1 MRPLASRAKLFLG
14 LAAAVQAA
22 GLLPAIAATK
32 AAAAAAEPSGG
43 LVKQAL
49 DLLHHISP
57 AERDTMVLLATS
69 AFVSPLMGFV
79 KLSPVL
85 GFLFAGM
92 LLGPSGLALV
102 SDVSTTTK
110 LAELGVVFFL
120 FEMGLE
126 LELDEIK
133 RVSKD
138 AFRLGTSQFL
148 ITALVIGL
156 TASFLGQ
163 SVAASVVL
171 GGGLALSSSAFV
183 IQLLSESGELATR
196 FGRAAFGTL
205 LFQDLA
211 VVPLL
216 VVTPLLDSTGAALG
230 TALSD
235 AGKKAVFALATSFVM
250 GRLLLQRI
258 FKLVASAKD
267 QTSFLAITLF
277 TVLSMSAFT
286 AALGLSDTLG
296 AFLAGVLLAETKFR
310 YQVEADIA
318 PFRGILLGLFFIT
331 TGFQI
336 DLPFA
341 IKKAPILLT
350 MAVALHAVKTLIM
363 TLVCIAG
370 GLKKSGA
377 FRTGLILSQGG
388 EFAFVLFSLAR
399 ANGILQPTQT
409 KLLLTMVVITMFFT
423 PFLSTFG
430 KKISAAIAK
439 SEPTKLIVPS
449 MDDGER
455 DQGNYVLV
463 AGFGRVGKIVCD
475 LLTSKLIRYKAFD
488 ADPSCVAE
496 AREKGLPVFSGDAR
510 RPDLL
515 KTLMKEGKYSVSAVV
530 VALDKRNDVNQ
541 VVRALRREYPNKDQ
555 MPIFVRALDERH
567 RQSLSDKDVT
577 VIVKGPQEMSL
588 QLGAAALLNSG
599 LEEGEVFD
607 LIEDKRKDLNKDWIS
622 LISSAQKPK
631 KKGWGKADDDDSMK
645 KADGDIIE
653 DSVVANATTSAP

>member
-1 MRPLASRAKLFLG
+1 
-14 LAAAVQAA
+14 
-22 GLLPAIAATK
+22 
-32 AAAAAAEPSGG
+32 
-43 LVKQAL
+43 
-49 DLLHHISP
+49 
-57 AERDTMVLLATS
+57 
-69 AFVSPLMGFV
+69 
-79 KLSPVL
+79 
-85 GFLFAGM
+85 
-92 LLGPSGLALV
+92 
-102 SDVSTTTK
+102 
-110 LAELGVVFFL
+110 
-120 FEMGLE
+120 
-126 LELDEIK
+126 
-133 RVSKD
+133 
-138 AFRLGTSQFL
+138 
-148 ITALVIGL
+148 
-156 TASFLGQ
+156 
-163 SVAASVVL
+163 
-171 GGGLALSSSAFV
+171 
-183 IQLLSESGELATR
+183 
-196 FGRAAFGTL
+196 
-205 LFQDLA
+205 
-211 VVPLL
+211 
-216 VVTPLLDSTGAALG
+216 
-230 TALSD
+230 
-235 AGKKAVFALATSFVM
+235 
-250 GRLLLQRI
+250 
-258 FKLVASAKD
+258 
-267 QTSFLAITLF
+267 
-277 TVLSMSAFT
+277 
-286 AALGLSDTLG
+286 
-296 AFLAGVLLAETKFR
+296 
-310 YQVEADIA
+310 
-318 PFRGILLGLFFIT
+318 
-331 TGFQI
+331 
-336 DLPFA
+336 
-341 IKKAPILLT
+341 
-350 MAVALHAVKTLIM
+350 MAVTLHTVKTLIA

-388 EFAFVLFSLAR
+388 EFAFVIFSLAR
-399 ANGILQPTQT
+399 ANGILQPAQA

-423 PFLSTFG
+423 PFLSIFG
-430 KKISAAIAK
+430 KKVIDAAAK
-439 SEPTKLIVPS
+439 NQPTRLILPGK
-449 MDDGER
+449 DEK
-455 DQGNYVLV
+455 DQGDYVLV
-463 AGFGRVGKIVCD
+463 AGFGRVGEIVCS